1 VQPFCALHLAHFL
14 LSRSHFFVAC
24 NSFNAAMTQARELI
38 RRNRTNGNGKD
49 GRRVL
54 ARLDSSTSNSLL
66 ALRSRLNEEA
76 KRRTT

>member
-1 VQPFCALHLAHFL
+1 
-14 LSRSHFFVAC
+14 
-24 NSFNAAMTQARELI
+24 MTQARELI

>member
-1 VQPFCALHLAHFL
+1 MHLGLAHFV
-14 LSRSHFFVAC
+14 RR
-24 NSFNAAMTQARELI
+24 NSLDAAMAQARELI
-38 RRNRTNGNGKD
+38 RRNRTSGNGKD

-54 ARLDSSTSNSLL
+54 ARLDTGTSNSLL